1 MSRSAIAAILDR
13 RDVSSFLTAVIIFNA
28 ILLGL
33 ETYPAVMAE
42 AGGVILLLDK
52 LCLAIFVI
60 ELLAKLYAL
69 GPRFFRSGWN
79 IFDFIV
85 VGLSLLPAGHG
96 VSVIRALRVL
106 RVLRLIS
113 IAPSL
118 RRVVD
123 GFIIALPGMASV
135 FVLLGI
141 IFYIGAVMATT
152 LYGAGF
158 PDRFGDLAGSALT
171 LFQVMTMEG
180 WADGVV
186 RPVMVSHPYA
196 WTFFIP
202 FILVTTFA
210 VVNLLVGLVVNAME
224 QAGNEDRDA
233 DEAAFQKQLL
243 ARLDAIEA
251 KLEKLETR
259 G

>member
-1 MSRSAIAAILDR
+1 MSRSAIAATLDR
-13 RDVSSFLTAVIIFNA
+13 RDVGGFLTAVIIFNA
-28 ILLGL
+28 VLLGL
-33 ETYPAVMAE
+33 ETYPAVMAR
-42 AGGVILLLDK
+42 AGGVIHALDK
-52 LCLAIFVI
+52 LCLAIFVV

-79 IFDFIV
+79 VFDFIV
-85 VGLSLLPAGHG
+85 VGLSLLPAGQG
-96 VSVIRALRVL
+96 LSVIRALRVL

-123 GFIIALPGMASV
+123 GFVIALPGMASV
-135 FVLLGI
+135 FLLLGI
-141 IFYIGAVMATT
+141 IFYIGSVMATQ
-152 LYGAGF
+152 LYGGEF
-158 PDRFGDLAGSALT
+158 PERFGDLAGSALT

-186 RPVMVSHPYA
+186 RPVMENHPYA

-224 QAGNEDRDA
+224 QAGEADREA
-233 DEAAFQKQLL
+233 DEDAFNNRLM
-243 ARLDAIEA
+243 ARLDAIER
-251 KLEKLETR
+251 KLDGR